1 MTGIETDYLVVGAGA
16 AGLALRGDDAGKN
29 RRCPPNRCPTHA
41 TDWIAG
47 ASTTQR
53 TQAAWSKEPDLKA
66 WLEGCRLNASRGIRA
81 RVGDARTALTSLG
94 VHLEPALANLERLVV
109 TRGR

>member
-1 MTGIETDYLVVGAGA
+1 MSPEISRAMPHRLMRTGPTMAWTVRSRRPAARMMPRKMTA
-16 AGLALRGDDAGKN
+16 
-29 RRCPPNRCPTHA
+29 
-41 TDWIAG
+41 
-47 ASTTQR
+47 
-53 TQAAWSKEPDLKA
+53 QAAWSKESDLKA

-109 TRGR
+109 TGGR